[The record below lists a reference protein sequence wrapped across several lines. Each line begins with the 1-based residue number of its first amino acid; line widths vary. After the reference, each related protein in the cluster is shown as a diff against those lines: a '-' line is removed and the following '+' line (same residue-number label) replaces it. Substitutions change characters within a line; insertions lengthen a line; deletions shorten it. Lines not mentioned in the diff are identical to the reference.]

1 MSLVPYD
8 PAGYLAE
15 FSATFEPADAITA
28 ATRPVAVASSGR
40 DPGLGPVLRASLD
53 RVNESVGMSIPAVRR
68 AVHVIAGTISTF
80 ALAAWHDGIRYA
92 PDELAAAGLTW
103 LPQPDPDKTLTTT
116 LAGALQDAIWRDVSI
131 WRVMDRYVN
140 GRPAALRRIQPDR
153 ISTVPDA
160 LDPDL
165 YESIIVDGREHVR
178 NPRNGQGNLRDLVV
192 FRWAGIGGLRRWGF
206 DMLDLYTQLQGAA
219 SRYAQAPHP
228 KAILRNHGADL
239 DEAEISALL
248 AHWEAARDTRSVGY
262 LNDVTEYETF
272 GWNASEMQLTEAR
285 EHAALEVARL
295 FGLPAWALDAS
306 GGDSMTYSNVTDR
319 RLDLLEALRPWM
331 TPAEQTLSA
340 VLARGQTVTFDASA
354 YTRDSPEARMR
365 TWQTALT
372 AGVLTIDEVR
382 RVEPLAD
389 LAAGSPTQPGT
400 PPPAPTPP
408 APPAAAGGVG
418 TPPPGST
425 DA

>member
-1 MSLVPYD
+1 MTMVPYD

-15 FSATFEPADAITA
+15 FGTRWEPADPVTA
-28 ATRPVAVASSGR
+28 NTRPVAVARSQRATGTDLPPALTRS
-40 DPGLGPVLRASLD
+40 LGQ
-53 RVNESVGMSIPAVRR
+53 VNEAVGMSIPAVRR
-68 AVHVIAGTISTF
+68 AVHVIAGTIGTF

-116 LAGALQDAIWRDVSI
+116 LTGALQDAIWHDRSI
-131 WRVMDRYVN
+131 WRVLNRYVD

-153 ISTVPDA
+153 ISTVPDPV
-160 LDPDL
+160 DPDL
-165 YESIIVDGREHVR
+165 YESIIVDGIEHVR
-178 NPRNGQGNLRDLVV
+178 APRNGQRNLRDLVV
-192 FRWAGIGGLRRWGF
+192 FRWAGVGGLRRWGF
-206 DMLDLYTQLQGAA
+206 DMLDLYVQLQAAA
-219 SRYAQAPHP
+219 SRYAKAPHP
-228 KAILRNHGADL
+228 KAILRNHGTDL
-239 DEAEISALL
+239 DEDEIETLL
-248 AHWEAARDTRSVGY
+248 NAWDAARESRSVGY
-262 LNDVTEYETF
+262 LNDVTDYETF

-285 EHAALEVARL
+285 EYAALEVARL
-295 FGLPAWALDAS
+295 FGLPAWALDAT

-331 TPAEQTLSA
+331 TPAEQTLSSI
-340 VLARGQTVTFDASA
+340 LPRGQTVTFDASA

-372 AGVLTIDEVR
+372 AGVLTLDEVR

-400 PPPAPTPP
+400 PDPAPTPP
-408 APPAAAGGVG
+408 AGQTAGGVG

-425 DA
+425 E

>member
-1 MSLVPYD
+1 MTMLDLFRP
-8 PAGYLAE
+8 PAHVVQFAAGG
-15 FSATFEPADAITA
+15 FTPADTVTA
-28 ATRPVAVASSGR
+28 ATPPVAVARAAPIDSPLPPNLR
-40 DPGLGPVLRASLD
+40 DGLD
-53 RVNESVGMSIPAVRR
+53 RVNESVGASIPAVRR

-80 ALAAWHDGIRYA
+80 GLAAWHNGIRYR
-92 PDELAAAGLTW
+92 PDELAGAQLTW
-103 LPQPDPDKTLTTT
+103 LDQPDPAKTLTTT
-116 LAGALQDAIWRDVSI
+116 MGGALRDAIWRDRSY

-140 GRPAALRRIQPDR
+140 GAPAALRRLQPDR
-153 ISTVPDA
+153 VSTVPDP

-165 YESIIVDGREHVR
+165 FEAIIVDGVEFTGRR
-178 NPRNGQGNLRDLVV
+178 LRDVVV
-192 FRWAGIGGLRRWGF
+192 FDWAGVGGLQRFGF
-206 DMLDLYTQLQGAA
+206 GLLDLYVDLQAA
-219 SRYAQAPHP
+219 AGRYARAPHP

-239 DEAEISALL
+239 ADDEIDALL
-248 AHWEAARDTRSVGY
+248 VKWEAAREAKSVGY
-262 LNDVTEYETF
+262 LNDVVDYETF

-295 FGLPAWALDAS
+295 FGLPAWALDAT

-331 TPAEQTLSA
+331 TPAEQTLSTI
-340 VLARGQTVTFDASA
+340 LPRGRTITFDASA

-389 LAAGSPTQPGT
+389 LAAGSPEQPG
-400 PPPAPTPP
+400 PAGPAPTPTGTGAGSAAPAGVGQP
-408 APPAAAGGVG
+408 AP
-418 TPPPGST
+418 GSN